1 MAGPGQNAKLLFSSL
16 SNQPANQPNRSLYL
30 PGESSTR
37 AESNWSYTEF
47 PSLEGNVRRGK
58 QRFLINLLKGFD
70 MYHVR
75 LDSSGYGTKE
85 WYSELYSGCYSSVIF
100 MRICSYI

>member
-30 PGESSTR
+30 PGESSTG

-47 PSLEGNVRRGK
+47 PSLEGNMTRGK
-58 QRFLINLLKGFD
+58 RRFLINLFE
-70 MYHVR
+70 R
-75 LDSSGYGTKE
+75 
-85 WYSELYSGCYSSVIF
+85 F
-100 MRICSYI
+100 